1 MKLNFSERLKTAM
14 REANCTQST
23 LAKAV
28 GMAQSSVWKLT
39 SGAAKSS
46 TKVVEIARFL
56 RVRPEW
62 LASGIGEMHNSDVSN
77 KHSISDITSTRQK
90 ISVWGDVENN
100 YDFSDKFV
108 EISLLNVKLSAG
120 SGSCELNEDSEFSII
135 FSKYSLHNMG
145 VSPSAA
151 KLVRVSGSSMEPALN
166 NGDIVGINI
175 DKTSIEDGKTYA
187 ICHDDVLRIK
197 TLISAPGKVVIRSF
211 NREEYPDEVMSLN
224 EFRECI
230 RVIGQ
235 VFWSSHTW

>member
-1 MKLNFSERLKTAM
+1 MNFSERLKIAM
-14 REANCTQST
+14 REAKCTQST

-46 TKVVEIARFL
+46 TKSVDIARFL
-56 RVRPEW
+56 GVRPEW
-62 LASGIGEMHNSDVSN
+62 LASGIGPMHNNEAST
-77 KHSISDITSTRQK
+77 KHSNSEIISTRQK
-90 ISVWGDVENN
+90 ISIWEDIKKDCD
-100 YDFSDKFV
+100 YKDKFV
-108 EISLLNVKLSAG
+108 EIPLLNVKLSAG
-120 SGSCELNEDSEFSII
+120 SGSCELSEDSEFSII
-135 FSKYSLHNMG
+135 FSRYSLHNMG
-145 VSPSAA
+145 VSPLAA

-166 NGDIVGINI
+166 DGDIVGINI
-175 DKTSIEDGKTYA
+175 ERTSIEDGKTYA

-197 TLISAPGKVVIRSF
+197 TLISAPGKVIIRSF
-211 NREEYPDEVMSLN
+211 NREEYPDEVMSLS